1 MADDDACG
9 AVPGAPWIR
18 ACRDAGEYADLVEQ
32 AKTIGTLGGPE
43 AIARFV
49 GPSAETEDNE
59 VAWMIFLDIYGKF
72 NGIQLIARGA
82 RDRVGF
88 DLIDAFRGAV
98 LTGSR
103 YLVLT
108 HNHPSGDPRPSDEDA
123 MLTEDVGN
131 AAAVVGCILLD
142 HVVLGLGRA
151 YSFRLDRYVDF

>member
-1 MADDDACG
+1 VAEDACP
-9 AVPGAPWIR
+9 APSEAPWIR
-18 ACRDAGEYADLVEQ
+18 ACRDPGEYADLIRQ
-32 AKTIGTLGGPE
+32 AETIGTLGGPE

-59 VAWMIFLDIYGKF
+59 VAWMIFLDIYGNF

-88 DLIDAFRGAV
+88 DLVDAFRGAV

-108 HNHPSGDPRPSDEDA
+108 HNHPSGDPSPSEEDA
-123 MLTEDVGN
+123 MLTVDVGE
-131 AAAVVGCILLD
+131 AASVVGCVLLD
-142 HVVLGLGRA
+142 HVVLGMGRA
-151 YSFRLDRYVDF
+151 YSFRLDRFVDF